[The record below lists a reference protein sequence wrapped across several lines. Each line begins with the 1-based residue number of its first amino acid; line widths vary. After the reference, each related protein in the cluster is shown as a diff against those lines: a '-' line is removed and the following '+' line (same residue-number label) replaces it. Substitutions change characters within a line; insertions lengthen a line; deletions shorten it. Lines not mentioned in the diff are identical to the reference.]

1 MVLAAGRGERMRPL
15 SDAVPK
21 PALPLVGEP
30 VIASP
35 LRLAAASGADRLV
48 VNTWHLADAMA
59 AAVAAVDLPTEV
71 AISREPALMGTAGGL
86 VLARERGLL
95 GARGPVLVING
106 DGVLDLELEPV
117 VRRMA
122 ETDDLVSLAL
132 LPHPDPQRWSRVL
145 LDADGRVCRIVDSG
159 SPDPGEV
166 PLLYPG
172 VMLVSRTALDG
183 LEAGPGG
190 VPERL
195 WGPVLASGRLG
206 GVVVSGRWRE
216 IGTPDDYL
224 GAVLDHLSG
233 RVVID
238 RTATVDPTATIAS
251 AFVGARAEIGRRA
264 TVRQSVVGAGVHV
277 GHDARVIRSVL
288 LGGVS
293 VHAGK
298 PVVNSH
304 LAAPTTTDDR
314 EHPPRS

>member
-21 PALPLVGEP
+21 PALPLVSEP
-30 VIASP
+30 VVASP

-71 AISREPALMGTAGGL
+71 AISREPELMGTAGGL
-86 VLARERGLL
+86 VLARDRGLL

-106 DGVLDLELEPV
+106 DGVLDLDLEPV
-117 VRRMA
+117 IRRMA
-122 ETDDLVSLAL
+122 GSDDLVTLAL
-132 LPHPDPQRWSRVL
+132 LPHPDPQRWSRVV
-145 LDADGRVCRIVDSG
+145 LDADGKVCRIVGSG
-159 SPDPGEV
+159 RPNPDEV

-183 LEAGPGG
+183 LEAGPGA

-195 WGPVLASGRLG
+195 WGPALASGRLG
-206 GVVVSGRWRE
+206 GVVVSGWWRE
-216 IGTPDDYL
+216 IGTPTDYL
-224 GAVLDHLSG
+224 GAVLDGLSG

-238 RTATVDPTATIAS
+238 RTATVDPTASIAT
-251 AFVGARAEIGRRA
+251 ALVGARAEIGRRA
-264 TVRQSVVGAGVHV
+264 TVRQSVVGAGASV
-277 GHDARVIRSVL
+277 GHDARVVRSVL

-293 VHAGK
+293 VHAGR
-298 PVVNSH
+298 PVVDCH
-304 LAAPTTTDDR
+304 LAAPTATDR
-314 EHPPRS
+314 KHPPRS